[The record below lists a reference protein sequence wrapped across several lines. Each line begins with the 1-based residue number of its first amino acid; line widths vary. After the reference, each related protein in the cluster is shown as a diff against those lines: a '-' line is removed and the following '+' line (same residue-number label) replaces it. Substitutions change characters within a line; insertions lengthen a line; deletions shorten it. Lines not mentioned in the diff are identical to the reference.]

1 MEPETINQKKQEI
14 IDRFG
19 PWTNHNICLGEDLY
33 TIGDRMVG
41 SEVKVQRF
49 LQIIADITQKP
60 FSELRVLDLACLE
73 GLYGLE
79 LALQGATV
87 VGIEGR
93 EANLAKARFTQEVL
107 GLKNIEFVRDDVRH
121 LSRET
126 YGTFDVVLCLGIFYH
141 LDVPD
146 VFEFAEHIYGVC
158 QKLAI
163 IDTHVSRSSESEYS
177 YKGQAY
183 RGSPYKE
190 DETAWASIGNPES
203 VWLTRPSLYNLL
215 VDVGFTSVYECHQP
229 IVPKFERMRNRQ
241 EADRA
246 TFVAIKNHPVRLK
259 STPLL
264 DNRAFDRFE
273 EML

>member
-1 MEPETINQKKQEI
+1 MDRETIKLKKQAI

-19 PWTNHNICLGEDLY
+19 EWTNHNICLGDDLY
-33 TIGDRMVG
+33 TIGDRTVG
-41 SEVKVQRF
+41 SEVKLQRF
-49 LQIIADITQKP
+49 LQIIADITQRP
-60 FSELRVLDLACLE
+60 FADLRVLDLACLE

-93 EANLAKARFTQEVL
+93 ETNLAKARFTQEVL
-107 GLKNIEFVRDDVRH
+107 GLGNIEFVREDVRD
-121 LSRET
+121 LSREK
-126 YGTFDVVLCLGIFYH
+126 YGEFDVVLCLGIFYH

-146 VFEFAEHIYGVC
+146 VFEFAENIHGVC
-158 QKLAI
+158 RNLAI
-163 IDTHVSRSSESEYS
+163 IDTHVSRSSENEYS

-183 RGSPYKE
+183 RGSSYRE

-215 VDVGFTSVYECHQP
+215 VDVGFSSVYECHQP

-246 TFVAIKNHPVRLK
+246 TFVAINNSSVRLK

-264 DNRAFDRFE
+264 DNYRVERFPE
-273 EML
+273 Q